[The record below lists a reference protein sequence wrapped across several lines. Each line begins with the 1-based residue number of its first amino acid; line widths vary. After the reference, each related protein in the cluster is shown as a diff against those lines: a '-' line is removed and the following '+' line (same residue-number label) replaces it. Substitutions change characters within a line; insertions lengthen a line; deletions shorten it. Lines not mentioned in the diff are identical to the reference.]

1 MRRILFT
8 FLFVAAAAV
17 FGALYGASAASA
29 DEGVLTQGLPTDG
42 LPTEGL
48 PTDGLPTGGSGV
60 DLTVDV
66 SVDPSV
72 QAGATGCCT
81 GGEAEAEAATEA
93 QAAADADARADAE
106 ADAAAEVTGD
116 GALRAQGPERTRAR
130 FTGRI
135 TAELSVDLAG
145 RVPNGPDGEPLDCP
159 LPEDVAGDDLE
170 LPELPEMPELP
181 ELPEAPE
188 LPDLPEGGDGLD
200 GLTDQL
206 SPVCDCLAG
215 LADLAGG
222 NGLDGLGLD
231 GLEAM
236 AGAVPDPGDIPTMV
250 ESPETALVG
259 PMVAMSQLPSPVG
272 DVPITLLQLQQQL
285 AG

>member
-29 DEGVLTQGLPTDG
+29 DEGVLTQGLPTGSLDIEARAAGDG
-42 LPTEGL
+42 T
-48 PTDGLPTGGSGV
+48 
-60 DLTVDV
+60 
-66 SVDPSV
+66 
-72 QAGATGCCT
+72 AGAHGP
-81 GGEAEAEAATEA
+81 GGT
-93 QAAADADARADAE
+93 
-106 ADAAAEVTGD
+106 
-116 GALRAQGPERTRAR
+116 RTR

-135 TAELSVDLAG
+135 TADLAVDLAG
-145 RVPNGPDGEPLDCP
+145 RVPTGPDGGPLDCP
-159 LPEDVAGDDLE
+159 LPEDMAGHGLE
-170 LPELPEMPELP
+170 LPELPEIP

-188 LPDLPEGGDGLD
+188 LPDLPDGGDGLD

-222 NGLDGLGLD
+222 DSLDGLDGLD
-231 GLEAM
+231 AM
-236 AGAVPDPGDIPTMV
+236 AGAVPDPGDIPTML
-250 ESPETALVG
+250 ESPESALVG
-259 PMVAMSQLPSPVG
+259 PMVAMSQMPSPVG